1 MNEIVVSVQNLKK
14 YYPDVKAVDDISFS
28 IMEKEIFGII
38 GPNGAGKTTAIECM
52 AGMKAFNGGKIDI
65 LGLDV
70 VKNGAKLKNRIGLQ
84 QQESEI
90 PERLRL
96 KDAMLL
102 FSAFYDSVLDWQKLL
117 KDLNLWDKREA
128 MYSSLSGG
136 QKKRFFV
143 AMALL
148 GDPEIVFLDELTSG
162 LDPQS
167 RRSVWS
173 LIKNLREQGRTI
185 VLSTHYMDEAE
196 NLCDRVA
203 IIDKGKLFAL
213 DSPENLILQYGGFT
227 RVQFRI
233 SEPFESN
240 VLCNLDGVE
249 NISFKEDICFVN
261 ISDKSA
267 IVKIVKYLD
276 KIKQG
281 LEYFTITSPSLE
293 DVFLNI
299 TGREVRS

>member
-14 YYPDVKAVDDISFS
+14 YYSDIKAIDDISFS
-28 IMEKEIFGII
+28 IKEKEIFGII
-38 GPNGAGKTTAIECM
+38 GSNGAGKTTAIECM
-52 AGMKAFNGGKIDI
+52 AGMKAFDEGKIDI

-70 VKNGAKLKNRIGLQ
+70 VKNGARLKNRIGLQ

-102 FSAFYDSVLDWQKLL
+102 FSSFYDYVLDWQKLL
-117 KDLNLWDKREA
+117 KDLNLWDKREV

-249 NISFKEDICFVN
+249 NISFNEDICFVN

-267 IVKIVKYLD
+267 IVEIVKYLD
-276 KIKQG
+276 GIKQG

-299 TGREVRS
+299 TGREVRN

>member
-1 MNEIVVSVQNLKK
+1 MNEIVVSIQNLKK
-14 YYPDVKAVDDISFS
+14 YYSEVKAVDDVSFF
-28 IMEKEIFGII
+28 INKKEIFGII
-38 GPNGAGKTTAIECM
+38 GANGAGKTTAIECM

-70 VKNGAKLKNRIGLQ
+70 VKNGARLKNRIGLQ

-96 KDAMLL
+96 KEAMLL
-102 FSAFYDSVLDWQKLL
+102 FSSFYDSALDWQKLL
-117 KDLNLWDKREA
+117 RDLNLWDKRDA

-203 IIDKGKLFAL
+203 IIDKGKIFAL
-213 DSPENLILQYGGFT
+213 DSPENLIFKYGGFT

-233 SEPFESN
+233 EKPFEVSA
-240 VLCNLDGVE
+240 LDDLNGVE
-249 NISFKEDICFVN
+249 DISIKEDICSVS

-267 IVKIVKYLD
+267 IVEIVKHLD

-299 TGREVRS
+299 TGREVRN